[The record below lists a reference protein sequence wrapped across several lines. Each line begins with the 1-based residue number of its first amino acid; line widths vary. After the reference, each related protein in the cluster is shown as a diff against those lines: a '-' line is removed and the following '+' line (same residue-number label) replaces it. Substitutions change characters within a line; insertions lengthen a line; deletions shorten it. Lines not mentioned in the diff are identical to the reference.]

1 MANIQKKILIGE
13 KWLEKKYG
21 KLTILINKIIEKN
34 LFIPFPPL
42 YFIVYIIS

>member
-13 KWLEKKYG
+13 KLQEKKYG

-34 LFIPFPPL
+34 IFIPWIPL
-42 YFIVYIIS
+42 YFIV